1 MSTPKLKKGPEDA
14 VRILEFIFSVET
26 PSQLVLREWP
36 TCLWNMMA
44 FIPFSQV
51 EYNRGEG
58 DHTL

>member
-1 MSTPKLKKGPEDA
+1 MSTPKLKNGPEDV
-14 VRILEFIFSVET
+14 VRISGVYFSVET

-36 TCLWNMMA
+36 NSLWTMLA